1 MFRVSFVVCFPN
13 FLTVKIDLLYMNTE
27 NEFIGVRNR
36 GFSSVK
42 NLEASV
48 SCEHEILVLMNLLHH
63 KIVPSKCSHHHN
75 LKALTTLKCFALFQQ
90 HSFW

>member
-1 MFRVSFVVCFPN
+1 MLRVSFVVCFPN

-48 SCEHEILVLMNLLHH
+48 SCEHEIL
-63 KIVPSKCSHHHN
+63 CSDE
-75 LKALTTLKCFALFQQ
+75 
-90 HSFW
+90 SFTSQNSSVKVFSSSQP